1 MIQVVSGPMVPLTQF
16 LTMVTIE
23 ASFADQKAPKAGRR
37 MKTPR
42 DTFETFAR
50 KQLQGMIKRPVQN
63 VCG

>member
-1 MIQVVSGPMVPLTQF
+1 
-16 LTMVTIE
+16 MVTIE